1 MDPYRLPG
9 GRLRLRIWLPS
20 QALEKGDTAFC
31 TEEPQRKHDHEQEY
45 REREGRTVQSEEHPV
60 APATLQDASVHVEAL
75 RGAAAT
81 FSITACAT

>member
-1 MDPYRLPG
+1 MDPHWLPG

-20 QALEKGDTAFC
+20 QPFEKGVTAFC
-31 TEEPQRKHDHEQEY
+31 AEDPERKHDHEQEN

-60 APATLQDASVHVEAL
+60 APATVQDVSPHVEAL